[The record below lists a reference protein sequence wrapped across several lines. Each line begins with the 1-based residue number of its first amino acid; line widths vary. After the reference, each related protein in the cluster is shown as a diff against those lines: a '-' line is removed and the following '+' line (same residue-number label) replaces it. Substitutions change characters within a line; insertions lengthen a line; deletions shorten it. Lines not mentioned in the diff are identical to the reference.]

1 MPIVDV
7 PPLLP
12 PLSGDTISTPTTTT
26 TDENQAEVMVQ
37 DMLDAELAQRAGSLC
52 TAMTASTIDGG
63 DDDDVFLDVDESSAA
78 LAALLSLEDNQHCA
92 DCHAATPKWATITH
106 GGFICTQC
114 AGVHRSLGVHV
125 SFVQSCTLDKWTPAQ
140 LLALDR
146 GGNTKLNE
154 TLEFSVPPSMLK
166 PNAESPRDE
175 RAAFIHAKY
184 VDQAF
189 RMGPNKRR
197 QEAIMSTH
205 QPMAPRP
212 ETSVSSHG
220 SCGMVEYVGI
230 LTIELVEGAKLAAMD
245 VNGSSDPYVSFRLGE
260 QVISSHAVKHSL
272 NPVWNET
279 LRLSWDGVSP
289 LVVQVY
295 SYNKLQPDRKMG
307 MAVIDADRLQ
317 HLDAD
322 KPLNMWFLTTMP
334 REWARNFGDHMVAAG
349 EGLTKGV
356 VTGLTG
362 IVMDPIRGAKRNGW
376 GGFAK
381 GVGLGMAGAVVRPIQ
396 GLGAMVKQTA
406 MGVLGKKARQRVWK
420 RSEAEVDAGSIHVK
434 LTLQTF

>member
-1 MPIVDV
+1 MPVSVHIAD
-7 PPLLP
+7 
-12 PLSGDTISTPTTTT
+12 SSQTSRERE
-26 TDENQAEVMVQ
+26 ENQAEAT
-37 DMLDAELAQRAGSLC
+37 AEELLELELSHQRNVLAVGSLDDAIL
-52 TAMTASTIDGG
+52 TEG
-63 DDDDVFLDVDESSAA
+63 DDLLDVEESSAI
-78 LAALLSLEDNQHCA
+78 LASLLAREENQHCA
-92 DCHAATPKWATITH
+92 DCHALHPKWATITH

-114 AGVHRSLGVHV
+114 AGVHRSLGVHI
-125 SFVQSCTLDKWTPAQ
+125 SFVQSCTLDKWTRSQ
-140 LLALDR
+140 LAALE
-146 GGNTKLNE
+146 GNTKLNDH
-154 TLEFSVPPSMLK
+154 LEFSVPETTLK
-166 PNAESPRDE
+166 PNAESGRDD

-197 QEAIMSTH
+197 QEAILTPLSAPT
-205 QPMAPRP
+205 PTAPRQA
-212 ETSVSSHG
+212 SVSSHG

-230 LTIELVEGAKLAAMD
+230 LTIELIEGAKLAAMD

-289 LVVQVY
+289 LIVQVY

-307 MAVIDADRLQ
+307 MATIDADRLM
-317 HLDAD
+317 HLD
-322 KPLNMWFLTTMP
+322 KTLNVWLLTTMP
-334 REWARNFGDHMVAAG
+334 REWPQNFGDHMVAAG

-362 IVMDPIRGAKRNGW
+362 LVMDPIRGAKRNGW

-396 GLGAMVKQTA
+396 GLGAMMKQTA
-406 MGVLGKKARQRVWK
+406 LG
-420 RSEAEVDAGSIHVK
+420 
-434 LTLQTF
+434 